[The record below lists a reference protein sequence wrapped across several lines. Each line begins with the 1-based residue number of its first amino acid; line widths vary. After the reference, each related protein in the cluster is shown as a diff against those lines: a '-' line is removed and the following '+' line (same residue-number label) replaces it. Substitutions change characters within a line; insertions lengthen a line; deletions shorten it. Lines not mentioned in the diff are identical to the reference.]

1 MDDSIDSVEDE
12 PTAETLHKE
21 LQELWKNAGMEA
33 RKWVSN
39 SKQVMEAIPEEH
51 RTSELV
57 IRDEGQPVTKTLG
70 ISWFS
75 EEDTLSIPA
84 PVMSASVSV
93 TKRNVLKKIATVFDP
108 LGLISPAIIK
118 GKMLLQMLWSRGYD

>member
-1 MDDSIDSVEDE
+1 MIQENARRFQDRYPLAADTVLKSTYMDDSIDSVEDE

-21 LQELWKNAGMEA
+21 LQELWKKAGMEA

-39 SKQVMEAIPEEH
+39 LKQVMEAIPEEH
-51 RTSELV
+51 RASELV

-84 PVMSASVSV
+84 PVMSAPY
-93 TKRNVLKKIATVFDP
+93 R
-108 LGLISPAIIK
+108 
-118 GKMLLQMLWSRGYD
+118 